1 MDNNTKI
8 FNDDSNN
15 PMSLNDLFSDIYKNS
30 KDKSREIQAAITT
43 VMSKVQDI
51 NDVTMLMPLIR
62 DLYEIGVKND
72 DALIK
77 MSATVQRYIT
87 SREKIDA
94 LGSIEGKGNGNFLT
108 EDEKRQLLEASIMK
122 IDEADYKVIDNK
134 IKDAIKSLEESNE

>member
-30 KDKSREIQAAITT
+30 KDKSRVIQAAITT

-87 SREKIDA
+87 SREKINA

>member
-87 SREKIDA
+87 SREKINA